1 MNKQK
6 SKEIVDILKE
16 IIVNPAPEL
25 DFHNTFELIV
35 AVVLSAQTTD
45 KRVNMTTKELF
56 KKYPD
61 PLSLSQVDYDTV
73 EEIVRPLGLSKTK
86 AKNIIALS
94 DILHKEYMDI
104 VPSDFNKL
112 VKLPG
117 VGRKTASV
125 VLAVGFN
132 LPAMP
137 VDTHLYRMAQRL
149 GYIKEADS
157 IKEAEDAYKKYIPK
171 DEWAKAHHLF
181 LLFGRYHCKA
191 INPECLDCKLKK
203 YCKYKG

>member
-6 SKEIVDILKE
+6 SKEILDILKE

-25 DFHNTFELIV
+25 VFHNTFELII

-61 PLSLSQVDYDTV
+61 PLSLSQADYDTV

-104 VPSDFNKL
+104 VPSDFNRL

-157 IKEAEDAYKKYIPK
+157 IKGAEDAYKKYIPK

-191 INPECLDCKLKK
+191 MNPECLDCKLKK

>member
-6 SKEIVDILKE
+6 SKEILDILKE

-25 DFHNTFELIV
+25 DFHNTFELII

-61 PLSLSQVDYDTV
+61 PLSLSQADYDTV

-112 VKLPG
+112 TKLPG

-149 GYIKEADS
+149 GYIKENDS
-157 IKEAEDAYKKYIPK
+157 IKDAEESYKKYIPK
-171 DEWAKAHHLF
+171 EEWAKAHHLF

>member
-6 SKEIVDILKE
+6 SKEILDILKE

-25 DFHNTFELIV
+25 DFHNTFELII

-61 PLSLSQVDYDTV
+61 PLSLSQADYDTV

-104 VPSDFNKL
+104 VPSDFNQL

-149 GYIKEADS
+149 GYIKENDS
-157 IKEAEDAYKKYIPK
+157 IKDAEESYKKYIPK
-171 DEWAKAHHLF
+171 EEWAKAHHLF